1 MYYSKKV
8 REQKVKELENNKEF
22 IEYAQKQYE
31 IWKKVSGFG
40 GYNTFEE
47 YLIGDVFD
55 LYENF
60 AMLELL
66 KKADSKTIN
75 RVMTMALDGI

>member
-1 MYYSKKV
+1 MYYPKKV
-8 REQKVKELENNKEF
+8 REQKVKELENNQEF

-31 IWKKVSGFG
+31 IWKKVGGFG

-47 YLIGDVFD
+47 YLVGDVFD

-66 KKADSKTIN
+66 KNVDSKTIN
-75 RVMTMALDGI
+75 RAMTMALDGI

>member
-1 MYYSKKV
+1 MYYSKKI

-40 GYNTFEE
+40 GYDTFEE
-47 YLIGDVFD
+47 YLVGDVFD

-60 AMLELL
+60 TMLELL
-66 KKADSKTIN
+66 KNAESKTIN
-75 RVMTMALDGI
+75 RAMSIALDGI